1 MSNAIRA
8 FLATVE
14 PFKHLPATELDRIAS
29 ASSEV
34 KHIKGETIYSE
45 GDESQGVWILKMG
58 RLEIL
63 KYSSDGKPAVIE
75 IVMPKGMYGMYCRI
89 GNPDG
94 PYQCTPVAA
103 VDSVSI
109 CIPDK
114 IFWPLFQRNAAFVA
128 SVCML
133 CSQRLSEMQ
142 ELVSTS
148 REPVQK
154 RIVKTL
160 FSLSKNNG
168 ATLRLTKREIA
179 ELSSTTVETTIRTLS
194 AFEKKHWISSERGQI
209 TLKDQN
215 CLEALLAA

>member
-14 PFKHLPATELDRIAS
+14 PFKYLPASELDHIALV
-29 ASSEV
+29 SSEV

-58 RLEIL
+58 RLEIF
-63 KYSSDGKPAVIE
+63 KYSSEGKPAVIE
-75 IVMPKGMYGMYCRI
+75 IVSPKGMYGMYYRI
-89 GNPDG
+89 GNPKG

-103 VDSVSI
+103 VDSLSI
-109 CIPDK
+109 CIPDR
-114 IFWPLFQRNAAFVA
+114 IFWALFERNTAFVA
-128 SVCML
+128 SICAL

-142 ELVSTS
+142 DLVSIS
-148 REPVQK
+148 HEPVQK

-160 FSLSKNNG
+160 FNLSKNNG
-168 ATLRLTKREIA
+168 TTLRLTKREIA

-209 TLKDQN
+209 TLKDQSR
-215 CLEALLAA
+215 LEALLAA